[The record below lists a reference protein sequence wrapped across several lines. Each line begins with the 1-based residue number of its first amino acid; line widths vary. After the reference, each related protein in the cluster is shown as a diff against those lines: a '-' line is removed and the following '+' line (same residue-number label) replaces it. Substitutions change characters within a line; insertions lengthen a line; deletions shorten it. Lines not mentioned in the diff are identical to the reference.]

1 MSVSGIIMWWLRRP
15 QGAGRLV
22 APRAMADM
30 PLWKTGAIVMVAASL
45 LFPLSGAVLITVLVL
60 DMLLLSRIK
69 PLKKALS

>member
-1 MSVSGIIMWWLRRP
+1 
-15 QGAGRLV
+15 
-22 APRAMADM
+22 MADM